1 MVIWNS
7 ESLPENQANGIGYFS
22 HGTGWVEGLECW
34 LFPESQMAF
43 KAAFSFRAL
52 HSLFICL
59 HRPQYQ
65 KMIFP
70 VRINLKISVS
80 ALLNCEHWPWEWR
93 GSGSENKRFGAGS
106 DIVVVCLCVSVKFSV
121 SISPSHWIGCVVRAP
136 CPPPYLCIVT
146 YADWVTPLH
155 QLPQSSKNTHKH
167 TQSIQTGHSLSPCC
181 HDH

>member
-7 ESLPENQANGIGYFS
+7 ESLPEKQANGIGYFS
-22 HGTGWVEGLECW
+22 HGSGWVEGLERW

-43 KAAFSFRAL
+43 KAVFSFRAL

-59 HRPQYQ
+59 HGPRYQ

-70 VRINLKISVS
+70 VRKISVS
-80 ALLNCEHWPWEWR
+80 AVLNCEHWPWEWR
-93 GSGSENKRFGAGS
+93 GSGSKNERFRAGS

-136 CPPPYLCIVT
+136 CPPPLLVYCHLCRLS
-146 YADWVTPLH
+146 YAIAPAPPVL
-155 QLPQSSKNTHKH
+155 QKH
-167 TQSIQTGHSLSPCC
+167 TQTHRAYKRTTLSVRAAMTIS
-181 HDH
+181 